1 MTGSDEPRLALIVT
15 RDAFLGGRLQI
26 AQPSVGFRAGL
37 DSVLLA
43 AACTAVAGQHVLDAG
58 AGVGVV
64 GLSVARRLTGVR
76 VTMVERAQDHV
87 DLAMTNVTDN
97 GLSDR
102 VTVVHADLTLPLQ
115 RTPLG
120 ERIGTFDHVLSNPPF
135 FDTASGTRSAIEL
148 KDAAHAMEEGDLDR
162 WVRFMAAMAAPA
174 GMVTLIHRA
183 ERLGEI
189 LAAFEGRFGGTLVWP
204 VHPRA
209 GTSASRILVQARKG
223 SRAPLR
229 LLAPLVLHDATGNG
243 FTPLVEAALRSGAAL
258 NWPI

>member
-1 MTGSDEPRLALIVT
+1 MTRSDEPASRPAVT

-26 AQPSVGFRAGL
+26 AQPSVGYRAGL

-43 AACTAVAGQHVLDAG
+43 AACTAQAGQHVLDAG

-64 GLSVARRLTGVR
+64 GLSVARRLPDVR

-87 DLAMTNVTDN
+87 DLALSNVTQN

-102 VTVVHADLTLPLQ
+102 VSVVHADLTMPLQ

-120 ERIGTFDHVLSNPPF
+120 ERIGTFDHILCNPPF
-135 FDTASGTRSAIEL
+135 YDTAAGTRSAIEL
-148 KDAAHAMEEGDLDR
+148 KDAAHAMADGDLDR
-162 WVRFMAAMAAPA
+162 WVRFMSAMAAPA
-174 GMVTLIHRA
+174 GTVTLIHRV

-189 LAAFEGRFGGTLVWP
+189 LSAFEGRFGGTLVWP
-204 VHPRA
+204 IHPRPGA
-209 GTSASRILVQARKG
+209 GASRILVQARKA

-243 FTPLVEAALRSGAAL
+243 FAPPVEAVLRGGAAL
-258 NWPI
+258 VWPA